1 MLFNNQSQVW
11 RHRGR
16 KFFKFN
22 QQKNAKI
29 PWHQKYL
36 LKCGKLSASCLETCL
51 NLKQEINEICIYSWY
66 VYRLL
71 SKFRNSCFTRSSTSI
86 VYINSKH
93 RLGKNSTIWK
103 KKSTFWFS
111 YKIWQFLKR
120 FVGTFCWAQ
129 TLKLEG
135 VRWDL
140 LCPLLTSC
148 QQSRPKKKDFKNQY
162 FATHGFD
169 CNDIS
174 FVPVCLDIWIC
185 VVNQR
190 RRWIHIIISFQLPSN
205 IQIFWPI
212 LNDGDDCTKFLLC
225 RSQGKTALDREECL
239 HIKLLCTYL
248 LTWNYKPIL
257 WHLNIK

>member
-1 MLFNNQSQVW
+1 MCLLLYIDYPPNF
-11 RHRGR
+11 RI
-16 KFFKFN
+16 
-22 QQKNAKI
+22 NALREV
-29 PWHQKYL
+29 PP
-36 LKCGKLSASCLETCL
+36 
-51 NLKQEINEICIYSWY
+51 
-66 VYRLL
+66 
-71 SKFRNSCFTRSSTSI
+71 SI
-86 VYINSKH
+86 VYTLYKH

-140 LCPLLTSC
+140 LCPLLTLC

-162 FATHGFD
+162 FATHDFD

-174 FVPVCLDIWIC
+174 FVPVWTFEFVIS
-185 VVNQR
+185 QR

-225 RSQGKTALDREECL
+225 RSQGKTVLDREEECL

-248 LTWNYKPIL
+248 HETTNQPFDI
-257 WHLNIK
+257 